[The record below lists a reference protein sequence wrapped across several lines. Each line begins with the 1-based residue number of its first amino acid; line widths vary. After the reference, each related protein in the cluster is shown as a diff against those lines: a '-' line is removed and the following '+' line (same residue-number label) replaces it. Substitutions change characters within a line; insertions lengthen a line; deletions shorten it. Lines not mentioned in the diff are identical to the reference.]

1 MNARE
6 FSRLLEQKKIPSV
19 LFFEGSEE
27 YLKEKALRD
36 LRDALLPEGLEEMNE
51 SRPDAPDTDGII
63 AAAETLPFMADRR
76 LVLLRDHP
84 AVVGRAEA
92 DEALLAY
99 LPQVPPTAVVLFYC
113 VLPTK
118 QKKIRNLVQKLG
130 GLVAFEPLAGQE
142 LTSFVTESF
151 RSLGR
156 ECDARTADY
165 LIFTVGRDMNL
176 LQREIAKIAAY
187 RPDRNA
193 VHPDDIRD
201 LATPSSE
208 SRVFDIVNA
217 ILSGDEKKAFT
228 LLRNFLLSGEKRL
241 VILSLLLRQFRVMQ
255 QIKIMQY
262 EKKSFPEIQSAL
274 GMSSW
279 AARQNV
285 SQAGAFS
292 GGQVKTAVSLCLET
306 DLNIKSGILREEGA
320 LEALMFRLLQLKGNP
335 ARG

>member
-19 LFFEGSEE
+19 LFFEGTEE

-36 LRDALLPEGLEEMNE
+36 LRAAVLPEGLEEMNE

-63 AAAETLPFMADRR
+63 AAAETLPFLADRR

-156 ECDARTADY
+156 ECDVRTADY

-187 RPDRNA
+187 RPDRRA

-201 LATPSSE
+201 LATPSAE
-208 SRVFDIVNA
+208 SRIFDIVNA

-241 VILSLLLRQFRVMQ
+241 AILSLLLRQFRLMQ

-262 EKKSFPEIQSAL
+262 EKKSFPEIQAAL

-292 GGQVKTAVSLCLET
+292 GGQVKTAVALCLET
-306 DLNIKSGILREEGA
+306 ELNIKSGVFREEGA
-320 LEALMFRLLQLKGNP
+320 LEALMLRLLRLKGNP
-335 ARG
+335 SRR